1 VTFLASQ
8 ADARCLF
15 GEMPP
20 GEEDGDAPPV
30 IAGDHIGALSDDILH
45 HLLSFLPVQTAV
57 RTCVLARRWRHLW
70 KSTTGLRIVGVQR
83 PGPVQDLVKF
93 LHHLLILRERTVL
106 GTVEIEFSE
115 FGWRD
120 DVHYVDLWT
129 RFAVQWGVRAL
140 TLHIN
145 YRQHLELNGLC
156 LVSQHLKTLDL
167 AGVSLEEQFLNFSSC
182 PALEDLKMISCNIEV
197 QDLYSR
203 SLKRLSIINCESNRY
218 FQVFTTPSLISLEL
232 DNFTGRIP
240 CLAGMELLE
249 TARVVLGSSC
259 EEYCLNY
266 DDFGV
271 FCGDN
276 DNACSNCV
284 DYNDGTND
292 GVILGC
298 ISNATHMELIS
309 HYDIVWCSSL
319 FPLYYHFVLHYL
331 CYQQ

>member
-30 IAGDHIGALSDDILH
+30 LAGDHIGALSDDILH

-120 DVHYVDLWT
+120 DVHYVTLWT
-129 RFAVQWGVRAL
+129 RFALQWGVRAL

-145 YRQHLELNGLC
+145 HREHLYLDGLPF
-156 LVSQHLKTLDL
+156 SQHLKTLDL
-167 AGVSLEEQFLNFSSC
+167 AGVGLEEDFLDFSSC
-182 PALEDLKMISCNIEV
+182 PALEDLKMKFCYIDVEEI
-197 QDLYSR
+197 YSH
-203 SLKRLSIINCESNRY
+203 SLKRLSIINCESSRY
-218 FQVFTTPSLISLEL
+218 YQSICTPFLISLEL
-232 DNFTGRIP
+232 HNFIAVIP
-240 CLAGMELLE
+240 CFADMEVLE
-249 TARVVLGSSC
+249 TARVVLGSSG
-259 EEYCLNY
+259 EDFCLNY
-266 DDFGV
+266 EDLGV
-271 FCGDN
+271 CCGDN
-276 DNACSNCV
+276 DNACRNCV
-284 DYNDGTND
+284 DYNDGSND

-298 ISNATHMELIS
+298 ISHAIHMELIS
-309 HYDIVWCSSL
+309 RYDIVWCSSL
-319 FPLYYHFVLHYL
+319 TPLYYHFMLHYL
-331 CYQQ
+331 CHQQ